1 MDRAS
6 SDHRNITSAAMS
18 IIGPSEHHQCCNG
31 ALPDGRSIVGQS
43 EHDWRCNGA
52 LPGGRSVA
60 GASRVS
66 TYLTR
71 SKLLVD
77 PIYTLLFFLQC
88 RSLHMYLLLLVLDDR
103 CWWSSNPAAPPREAR
118 MSGEVMSH
126 LQPLILAHNSLTER
140 PDSFKLESCA

>member
-1 MDRAS
+1 
-6 SDHRNITSAAMS
+6 MS

-88 RSLHMYLLLLVLDDR
+88 RSLHKYLLLLVLDERDEMDTAKHSR
-103 CWWSSNPAAPPREAR
+103 RSTAQSQQYNDIDEWGCVCWIATDICAFTSFTPVSTQGMWLCIGQESNE
-118 MSGEVMSH
+118 
-126 LQPLILAHNSLTER
+126 
-140 PDSFKLESCA
+140 